1 MTPLDAAKTAA
12 LLFVVA
18 ILQVSVFNFVS
29 VFGGTPDVLLV
40 TLISVALLRGSIV
53 AAVGG
58 FFAGLVYDTATL
70 ETLGVTSLLLILAG
84 YWTGRY
90 GETTGRDKTHAPL
103 LAVGVIT
110 ILYTFLALLVR
121 FLLGQ
126 GESATHVLFHALPPE
141 LLLNLLVTVPVYAF
155 TRWFVGG
162 RRIVRAQEVRLIE

>member
-12 LLFVVA
+12 LVFVVA

-121 FLLGQ
+121 FLLGE

-141 LLLNLLVTVPVYAF
+141 LLLNLLATVPVYAF

>member
-53 AAVGG
+53 AAVCG
-58 FFAGLVYDTATL
+58 FCAGLVYDTATL
-70 ETLGVTSLLLILAG
+70 GTLGVTSLLLILAG

-110 ILYTFLALLVR
+110 ILYTLLAMIVR
-121 FLLGQ
+121 FLLGE
-126 GESATHVLFHALPPE
+126 GESAGHVLFHVLPPE

-155 TRWFVGG
+155 TRWFVGA
-162 RRIVRAQEVRLIE
+162 RRVVRAQEVRLIE